1 MEKQVVL
8 IDVFTVPESAL
19 PEFLEAA
26 GKLPPLLRTLPGYV
40 EGWLYQVNDGPT
52 PYNVVTTAVWENR
65 EAFENAAERAQAEYK
80 RIGFNPHEVVSRL
93 NVKMERGIYERTP
106 Y

>member
-8 IDVFTVPESAL
+8 IDLFTVPEAAL

-40 EGWLYQVNDGPT
+40 EGWIYQVQDGPT
-52 PYNVVTTAVWENR
+52 AYNVVTTAVWENQQ
-65 EAFENAAERAQAEYK
+65 AFENAAERAQEEYR
-80 RIGFNPHEVVSRL
+80 RIGFDPHEVVKRL
-93 NVKMERGIYERTP
+93 NVKMERGIFERRP